1 MKYSF
6 VIPANNEA
14 DNLIPL
20 MVEVDTVLKQLHG
33 PSEVIFIEDG
43 STDSTLSCLIE
54 LKSRYPYIKVIVF
67 DKNYGQS
74 SGFDAGIQA
83 ASGEIIITMDADLQ
97 NDPADVI
104 NLLKFYP
111 EYEVVIGTRSKR
123 NDSIVKVISS
133 RIGNGVRN
141 IITTDCI
148 KDTGCS
154 LKVFKS
160 EIIKKVRL
168 FDGMHRFL
176 PTLCRMYG
184 ARIKEVPVSHRSRNK
199 GKSHYGIGNRA
210 LNGLQ
215 DTFAVRWM
223 LKRKLQYQIERI
235 EQ

>member
-6 VIPANNEA
+6 VIPVNNEEE
-14 DNLIPL
+14 NLA
-20 MVEVDTVLKQLHG
+20 QLLTEIDPVIG
-33 PSEVIFIEDG
+33 KLQTPSEVLFIDDG
-43 STDSTLSCLIE
+43 STDNSLKCLQE
-54 LKSRYPYIKVIVF
+54 LRKPYPYIKIIVF

-83 ASGEIIITMDADLQ
+83 AAGEVIITMDADLQ
-97 NDPADVI
+97 NNPADVI

-111 EYEVVIGTRSKR
+111 EYEVVIGTRTRR
-123 NDSIVKVISS
+123 NDSIVKLISS
-133 RIGNGVRN
+133 RIGNSVRN
-141 IITTDCI
+141 FITRDSI
-148 KDTGCS
+148 RDTGCS

-168 FDGMHRFL
+168 YHGMHRFM

-184 ARIKEVPVSHRSRNK
+184 ARVKEVPVSHRARSA

-210 LNGLQ
+210 LNGLM
-215 DTFAVRWM
+215 DTLAVRWI
-223 LKRKLQYQIERI
+223 LDRKLHYHIQRI